1 MGTMPPP
8 MGQPITVVEKPS
20 SNPSIVRFETNRP
33 LSGLDH
39 ERYTQP
45 PSELLDR
52 PVDELA
58 RRLFAR
64 GGISAVHINSSM
76 VTVTL
81 SGGSRGEGL
90 ADVIRGLFL
99 HYPPATSE
107 GVTPP
112 ADEGD
117 RTPEVAADPGATSA
131 AESADEPAAA
141 DPAAPEVADRPDA
154 STTEPGVAPVLEDAP
169 AEQPKPEDDTS
180 LAPPLEP
187 GSADEP
193 AAGTAA
199 EPGDA
204 PDRQGVGEGAQPQ
217 DGPSPADPDPA

>member
-1 MGTMPPP
+1 

-20 SNPSIVRFETNRP
+20 SNPSILRFETNRP

-39 ERYTQP
+39 ERYTEP

-58 RRLFAR
+58 RRLFAK

-81 SGGSRGEGL
+81 AGGSRGEGL
-90 ADVIRGLFL
+90 ADVICGLFL
-99 HYPPATSE
+99 HYPASPTE

-112 ADEGD
+112 SDEGD
-117 RTPEVAADPGATSA
+117 RAPEVTADPGATPA
-131 AESADEPAAA
+131 AETAEEPAAA
-141 DPAAPEVADRPDA
+141 APAAPEAADRPDA
-154 STTEPGVAPVLEDAP
+154 ATTEPGVAPVLEDAP

-180 LAPPLEP
+180 LAPPLDAGTDE
-187 GSADEP
+187 EP
-193 AAGTAA
+193 AVAAAA

-204 PDRQGVGEGAQPQ
+204 PDRQGVSEGAQPA

>member
-1 MGTMPPP
+1 

-20 SNPSIVRFETNRP
+20 SNPSIIRFETNRP

-39 ERYTQP
+39 ERYTEP

-58 RRLFAR
+58 RRLFAK
-64 GGISAVHINSSM
+64 GGISAVHINSSI

-81 SGGSRGEGL
+81 AGGSRGEGL

-99 HYPPATSE
+99 HYPPSPAE

-117 RTPEVAADPGATSA
+117 RAPEVTADPGATPAAASA
-131 AESADEPAAA
+131 EEPAAA
-141 DPAAPEVADRPDA
+141 EPAAPEVAD
-154 STTEPGVAPVLEDAP
+154 AP
-169 AEQPKPEDDTS
+169 A
-180 LAPPLEP
+180 
-187 GSADEP
+187 
-193 AAGTAA
+193 
-199 EPGDA
+199 
-204 PDRQGVGEGAQPQ
+204 VAQP
-217 DGPSPADPDPA
+217 DDDPAPADPDPA

>member
-20 SNPSIVRFETNRP
+20 SNPSIIRFETNRP

-58 RRLFAR
+58 RRLFAK

-81 SGGSRGEGL
+81 AGGSRGEGL

-99 HYPPATSE
+99 HYPPGTAE

-112 ADEGD
+112 SDEGD
-117 RTPEVAADPGATSA
+117 RTPEVVADPGTTPA
-131 AESADEPAAA
+131 AEASAEPAAA
-141 DPAAPEVADRPDA
+141 E
-154 STTEPGVAPVLEDAP
+154 T
-169 AEQPKPEDDTS
+169 
-180 LAPPLEP
+180 
-187 GSADEP
+187 
-193 AAGTAA
+193 
-199 EPGDA
+199 
-204 PDRQGVGEGAQPQ
+204 
-217 DGPSPADPDPA
+217 ADPDPA